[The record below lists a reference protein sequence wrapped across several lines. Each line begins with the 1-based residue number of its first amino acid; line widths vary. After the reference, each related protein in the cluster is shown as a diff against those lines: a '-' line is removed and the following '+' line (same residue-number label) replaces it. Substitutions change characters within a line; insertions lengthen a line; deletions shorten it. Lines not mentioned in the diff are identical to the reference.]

1 MTKRMVIMLIL
12 VGLLFG
18 GIFGFQAFKSHMTQ
32 KFMAAQ
38 GVPVQ
43 TVSAIKA
50 SEQTWQT
57 QLEAVGSLRA
67 FRGADIAPEVSGIV
81 SRIHF
86 KSGEEVDAG
95 ALLLELNSDADIAKL
110 KSLQA
115 FAELAKQTYVRDQ
128 QQFKDKAVSQATLDS
143 DTANLKNVEAQV
155 AEQQALV
162 DKKFIR
168 APFAGRLGIRAVD
181 LGQYL
186 NPGTQI
192 VTLQVLDPIY
202 VDFYLPQK
210 SIRQV
215 AIGQKVSVNADAF
228 PWQAFD
234 GEITAINPKVD
245 VNTRNVQIRAK
256 IHNPKSLLLPGMFAT
271 TEIKVGKAQRY
282 VTLPQTAI
290 TFNPYGSTV
299 FLVEARGTG
308 LEGKPALVAQ
318 EKFVM
323 TGETRGDQVMIL
335 DGVSAG
341 DMVVT
346 SGQIKLR
353 SGTPVVI
360 NNTIEPANEAAP
372 QVKDE

>member
-1 MTKRMVIMLIL
+1 MTRRMVIMLIL

-18 GIFGFQAFKSHMTQ
+18 AIFGFRAFKAYMMQ
-32 KFMAAQ
+32 KAMMAR
-38 GVPVQ
+38 GVPAQ
-43 TVSAIKA
+43 SVSAIKA
-50 SEQTWQT
+50 SEDTWQT
-57 QLEAVGSLRA
+57 QFEAVGSLRA

-86 KSGEEVDAG
+86 KSGQEVDAG
-95 ALLLELNSDADIAKL
+95 ALLVELNADADIAKL
-110 KSLQA
+110 RSLQA
-115 FAELAKQTYVRDQ
+115 IAELAKQTYERDQ
-128 QQFKDKAVSQATLDS
+128 QQFKDKTVSQATLDS
-143 DTANLKNVEAQV
+143 DAANLKNADAQV

-162 DKKFIR
+162 DKKTIR
-168 APFAGRLGIRAVD
+168 APFAGRLGIRAID

-186 NPGTQI
+186 NAGTQI
-192 VTLQVLDPIY
+192 VTLQALDPIY
-202 VDFYLPQK
+202 DDFYLPQK
-210 SIRQV
+210 SVSQV
-215 AIGQKVSVNADAF
+215 AIGQKVSVKADAF
-228 PWQAFD
+228 PGQVFD

-245 VNTRNVQIRAK
+245 VNTRNVQIRAR

-271 TEIKVGKAQRY
+271 TEIKMGKSQRY

-290 TFNPYGSTV
+290 TYNPYGSTV
-299 FLVEARGTG
+299 FLVEARGAG
-308 LEGKPALVAQ
+308 PEGKPALVAQ
-318 EKFVM
+318 EKFVT

-335 DGVSAG
+335 DGVNAG

>member
-18 GIFGFQAFKSHMTQ
+18 GIFGFQAFKAHMVQ
-32 KFMAAQ
+32 KIMTAQ
-38 GVPVQ
+38 GVPAQ

-50 SEQTWQT
+50 SEETWQP

-81 SRIHF
+81 ARIHF
-86 KSGEEVDAG
+86 KSGEEVDEG
-95 ALLLELNSDADIAKL
+95 ALLVELNADADIAKL

-115 FAELAKQTYVRDQ
+115 VAELARQTYARDQ

-143 DTANLKNVEAQV
+143 DTANLKNAEAQV

-186 NPGTQI
+186 NAGTQI
-192 VTLQVLDPIY
+192 VTLQALDPIY
-202 VDFYLPQK
+202 DDFYLPQK
-210 SIRQV
+210 SVRQV
-215 AIGQKVSVNADAF
+215 AIGQKVSAKADAF
-228 PWQAFD
+228 PGQTFD

-245 VNTRNVQIRAK
+245 VNTRNVQVRAK
-256 IHNPKSLLLPGMFAT
+256 IHNTKSLLLPGMFAT
-271 TEIKVGKAQRY
+271 TEIKVGKPQSY
-282 VTLPQTAI
+282 VTLPQTAV
-290 TFNPYGSTV
+290 TYNPYGSTV
-299 FLVEARGTG
+299 FLVETRGNG
-308 LEGKPALVAQ
+308 PEGRPALAAQ
-318 EKFVM
+318 EKFVT

-335 DGVSAG
+335 DGVNAG

-372 QVKDE
+372 RVRDE

>member
-12 VGLLFG
+12 VGLLLG
-18 GIFGFQAFKSHMTQ
+18 GIFGFQAFKAHMMQ

-38 GVPVQ
+38 GAPVQ
-43 TVSAIKA
+43 TVSAVKA
-50 SEQTWQT
+50 SEETWQT

-86 KSGEEVDAG
+86 KSGQEVDAG
-95 ALLLELNSDADIAKL
+95 ALLVELNADADIAKL
-110 KSLQA
+110 QSLQA
-115 FAELAKQTYVRDQ
+115 LAELAKQTYARDQ
-128 QQFKDKAVSQATLDS
+128 QQFKDRAVSQATLDS
-143 DTANLKNVEAQV
+143 DTAKLKNADAQV

-186 NPGTQI
+186 NAGTQI
-192 VTLQVLDPIY
+192 VTLQALDPIY

-210 SIRQV
+210 SVRQV

-228 PWQAFD
+228 PGQAFD

-271 TEIKVGKAQRY
+271 TEIKSGKAQRY

-299 FLVEARGTG
+299 FLVEAHGTG
-308 LEGKPALVAQ
+308 PDGKPALVAQ
-318 EKFVM
+318 EKFVT

-335 DGVSAG
+335 DDVKAG

-353 SGTPVVI
+353 SGTPVIV

>member
-1 MTKRMVIMLIL
+1 MIKRMLIMLIL

-18 GIFGFQAFKSHMTQ
+18 GIFGFQAFKASMIQ
-32 KFMAAQ
+32 KAMMAQ

-43 TVSAIKA
+43 TVSAIRAVKD
-50 SEQTWQT
+50 TWQT
-57 QLEAVGSLRA
+57 QFEAVGSLRA

-86 KSGEEVDAG
+86 KSGQEVEAG
-95 ALLLELNSDADIAKL
+95 ALLVELNADADIAKL
-110 KSLQA
+110 QSLQA
-115 FAELAKQTYVRDQ
+115 VAELAKQTYARDQ

-143 DTANLKNVEAQV
+143 DAANLKNTEAQV

-168 APFAGRLGIRAVD
+168 APFAGHLGIMAID
-181 LGQYL
+181 LGQYV
-186 NPGTQI
+186 NPGTPI
-192 VTLQVLDPIY
+192 VTLQALNPMYD
-202 VDFYLPQK
+202 DFYLPQK
-210 SIRQV
+210 SVSQV
-215 AIGQKVSVNADAF
+215 AIGQKVTVKTDAF
-228 PWQAFD
+228 PEQVFD

-245 VNTRNVQIRAK
+245 VNTRNVQIRGR
-256 IHNPKSLLLPGMFAT
+256 IHNPKSLLLPGMFVT
-271 TEIKVGKAQRY
+271 TQIKVGKPQRY

-290 TFNPYGSTV
+290 TYNPYGSTV
-299 FLVEARGTG
+299 FLVEGHGTG
-308 LEGKPALVAQ
+308 PERKPALVAQ
-318 EKFVM
+318 EKFVT

-335 DGVSAG
+335 DGVNAG

-353 SGTPVVI
+353 SGTPIVI

>member
-18 GIFGFQAFKSHMTQ
+18 GIFGFQAYKAHMMQ

-38 GVPVQ
+38 GVPAQ
-43 TVSAIKA
+43 SVSAIKA
-50 SEQTWQT
+50 SEDTWQT

-86 KSGEEVDAG
+86 KSGQAVDAG
-95 ALLLELNSDADIAKL
+95 ALLVELNSDADMAKL

-115 FAELAKQTYVRDQ
+115 LAELAKQTYVRDQ

-143 DTANLKNVEAQV
+143 DTANVKNADAQV

-168 APFAGRLGIRAVD
+168 APFAGRLGIRAID

-186 NPGTQI
+186 NAGTQI
-192 VTLQVLDPIY
+192 VTLQALDPIY
-202 VDFYLPQK
+202 DDFYLPQK
-210 SIRQV
+210 SVSQV
-215 AIGQKVSVNADAF
+215 AIGQKVSVKADAF
-228 PWQAFD
+228 PGQVFD
-234 GEITAINPKVD
+234 GEITAINPKID
-245 VNTRNVQIRAK
+245 VNTRNVQIRAR

-299 FLVEARGTG
+299 FLVEAHGTG
-308 LEGKPALVAQ
+308 PDGKPALVAQ
-318 EKFVM
+318 EKFVT
-323 TGETRGDQVMIL
+323 TGQTRGDQVMIL
-335 DGVSAG
+335 DGVKAG

-372 QVKDE
+372 QVQDE